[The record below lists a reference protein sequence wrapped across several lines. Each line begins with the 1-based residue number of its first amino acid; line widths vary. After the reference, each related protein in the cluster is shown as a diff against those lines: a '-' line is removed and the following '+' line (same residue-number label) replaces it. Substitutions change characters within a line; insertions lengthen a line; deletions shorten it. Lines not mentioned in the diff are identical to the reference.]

1 MAFRGIREKERRD
14 RDPKPEAGWGQ
25 KSQFWHGYQKLASSW
40 NCLEISICIFLLLIK
55 DIIISHNSI
64 RNHLTQLRS
73 KTSWFATWN
82 LKGFWTN
89 VDFINWEEVL
99 LENLELQE
107 SFAMQISS
115 TEWNLFV
122 SRVNSFLLLITG
134 CPTYCLKSSSA
145 KSVRTEF
152 IRQILSFF

>member
-1 MAFRGIREKERRD
+1 M
-14 RDPKPEAGWGQ
+14 KPEAGWGQ

-134 CPTYCLKSSSA
+134 CPVLHTYCLKSSA
-145 KSVRTEF
+145 KSERTE
-152 IRQILSFF
+152 LNSFVKSSHSF